1 MMFTVKD
8 EKIDAQEDKMTSSW
22 LYHSRR
28 AELDV
33 GPGSCLM
40 VHSVTSCFWCLSGL
54 VKLKDETPEM

>member
-1 MMFTVKD
+1 MMLSVKD
-8 EKIDAQEDKMTSSW
+8 ENIEAQEDKMTSLR
-22 LYHSRR
+22 LYHLRR

-40 VHSVTSCFWCLSGL
+40 VHSVTSCFWSLSGL

>member
-1 MMFTVKD
+1 
-8 EKIDAQEDKMTSSW
+8 MTSSR

-40 VHSVTSCFWCLSGL
+40 VHSVISCFWSLSGL

>member
-1 MMFTVKD
+1 
-8 EKIDAQEDKMTSSW
+8 MTSLR

-40 VHSVTSCFWCLSGL
+40 VHSVISCFWSLSGL